1 MRDEILILGCGVA
14 GLTCGVVL
22 AERGRRVR
30 IVAAEH
36 WTRTASGRAGGLWLP
51 YRCDP
56 RDRVLR
62 WSRRTLDVLLAL
74 AGDPGNGV
82 LLRDNVELYRV
93 PTAAEAVWWLPTVPG
108 HRPLAS
114 CELPPGYACGFVAR
128 VPVMDVPVYMP
139 RLEERFRAAGGR
151 IEITGRQVES
161 VGEVTQGRRL
171 LVNCTGLGSRRL
183 FGDREMTPV
192 RGQLVRTTNPGIDRC
207 TADEHHPLGIAYVI
221 ARSTD
226 CILGGTAE
234 EGVESLE
241 PSARDRARLLE
252 VNTLLEPRLRE
263 ATVLQD
269 VVCVR
274 PARSSV
280 RLEREAL
287 DAGGVVIHNYGHGGA
302 GYTVSW
308 GCAEE
313 VAELVEAAA

>member
-1 MRDEILILGCGVA
+1 MPDEVLILGCGVA

-36 WTRTASGRAGGLWLP
+36 WTQTASGRAGGLWLP
-51 YRCDP
+51 YRCEP
-56 RDRVLR
+56 RDRVLA
-62 WSRRTLDVLLAL
+62 WSRRTLEVLLSL

-82 LLRDNVELYRV
+82 LLRDNLELYRQ
-93 PTAAEAVWWLPTVPG
+93 PTPPEAIWWLSAVPD
-108 HRPLAS
+108 HRPMAS
-114 CELPPGYACGFVAR
+114 DELPAGYACGFVAR

-151 IEITGRQVES
+151 IEVTGQIVRSIADLKRQHP
-161 VGEVTQGRRL
+161 L
-171 LVNCTGLGSRRL
+171 IVNCTGLGARDL
-183 FGDREMTPV
+183 CGDRELIPV
-192 RGQLVRTTNPGIDRC
+192 RGQLVRTTNPGVDRC
-207 TADEHHPLGIAYVI
+207 VADEHHPLGIAYVI

-234 EGVESLE
+234 ENVESLDI
-241 PSARDRARLLE
+241 SVRDRQRLLS
-252 VNTLLEPRLRE
+252 VNLSLEPRLKT

-274 PARSSV
+274 PVRSMV
-280 RLEREAL
+280 RLEREC
-287 DAGGVVIHNYGHGGA
+287 DAAGAVIHNYGHGGA
-302 GYTVSW
+302 GFTVSW

-313 VAELVEAAA
+313 VAGLIATIR